1 MNRQAWRDFFITVF
15 FLGIA
20 FVIALLSSVA
30 AEQRNTR
37 LATIAAAVSLILALL
52 GALYIIPRLARN
64 VRLEILRFAIRT
76 TVTVEGLLFIVCLV
90 VIGFA
95 AWNTGN
101 NLLYLIL
108 SAMMAFLIAAN
119 LIARISLANLSVQLR
134 FPDHIFAGE
143 SANINVTLLN
153 HKRALPCYS
162 IMVEAL
168 SEAKEEGAATQGKR
182 EEKANAEDTA
192 KADAAK
198 ADATKAENVKAEN
211 VKAEN
216 GAARPSLRPPVSLS
230 PLYPAP
236 ALPIGKLAYFVLVP
250 AQQSARK
257 RIERLFEQ
265 RGRYPITGFRISTK
279 FPAGFFKKWRRIDAT
294 GEIIVYPKPKPLD
307 DFYHALPMLAGRIQ
321 SQARGSG
328 DDLYAIRRYQVSDH
342 MRYIDWKA
350 TAKSMQMMVREHT
363 REDEWRLT
371 IVFDT
376 SAPPARITP
385 GGEGDAKDKKPGIR
399 RGRKAKAKAESES
412 REAQLKAAAAA
423 FQKKF
428 ERAIVMA
435 ASLAGHF
442 TQERAD
448 VELITTNEQHSVAP
462 GSGQDQLYKIL
473 RSLATLQPT
482 VNAGRAPQ
490 VEKANSTRRK
500 LFRGA
505 GGSAQDQTA
514 REDSAAANGSDDKV
528 AWRLLDEVPLLGDD
542 RRFKVLIT
550 SAAKGTIPAHVW
562 RSAHVVFMDDL

>member
-20 FVIALLSSVA
+20 FIIALFSSVA

-37 LATIAAAVSLILALL
+37 LATIAAAVSLVLALL

-108 SAMMAFLIAAN
+108 SAMLAFLIAAN
-119 LIARISLANLSVQLR
+119 LIARLSLADLSVQLR

-143 SANINVTLLN
+143 SANISVTLLN
-153 HKRALPCYS
+153 HKRILPCYS

-168 SEAKEEGAATQGKR
+168 SEINEEGEKGKSGR
-182 EEKANAEDTA
+182 GEEEEEKAKKREGENVDETE
-192 KADAAK
+192 
-198 ADATKAENVKAEN
+198 KAEPQKGKRNAF
-211 VKAEN
+211 
-216 GAARPSLRPPVSLS
+216 SSLS
-230 PLYPAP
+230 TLTSYPFSLPL
-236 ALPIGKLAYFVLVP
+236 LPIGKLAYFVLVP

-257 RIERLFEQ
+257 RIERPFDQ
-265 RGRYPITGFRISTK
+265 RGRYPITGFRISTR
-279 FPAGFFKKWRRIDAT
+279 FPAGFFRKWRRIDAT

-307 DFYHALPMLAGRIQ
+307 DFYHALPMLAGQVQ
-321 SQARGSG
+321 SHARGSG
-328 DDLYAIRRYQVSDH
+328 DDLYAIRRYQASDH

-376 SAPPARITP
+376 SAPPLIPARIALGKDSNT
-385 GGEGDAKDKKPGIR
+385 DDKKSGQP
-399 RGRKAKAKAESES
+399 RGRKSSAKAESEHLD
-412 REAQLKAAAAA
+412 AQLKAAAEA

-435 ASLAGHF
+435 ASLANHF
-442 TQERAD
+442 TLERAD
-448 VELITTNEQHSVAP
+448 VELITTNEQHNVSP
-462 GSGQDQLYKIL
+462 GSGYDQLYKIL

-482 VNAGRAPQ
+482 ARPVAAPRI
-490 VEKANSTRRK
+490 EKRKK
-500 LFRGA
+500 LFGRFRRA
-505 GGSAQDQTA
+505 AQDQSA
-514 REDSAAANGSDDKV
+514 REEPIAANKPDDGV
-528 AWRLLDEVPLLGDD
+528 AWRLLDEVPVLGDD